1 MTEEQ
6 RKEIAFR
13 NFDSFGGFIKNNNYK
28 LIDINDGYCEME
40 AEITESSMNPYNICH
55 GGFLF
60 GLLDTCCGACAS
72 SDGRG
77 SLTVNSSINYMKAV
91 TGTKVRA
98 IGKTI
103 KYGKHITVVEGN
115 IFDDQD
121 RLVCNGTV
129 TYYYIDDHVFK

>member
-13 NFDSFGGFIKNNNYK
+13 NFDSIGGFIKNNNFK
-28 LIDINDGYCEME
+28 LIDIDEGYCEME
-40 AEITESSMNPYNICH
+40 ALITETSMNPYNICH

-60 GLLDTCCGACAS
+60 GLLDTCCGVCAS

-77 SLTVNSSINYMKAV
+77 ALKAV
-91 TGTKVRA
+91 TGTKVKVV
-98 IGKTI
+98 GKTI
-103 KYGKHITVVEGN
+103 KSGKNIAVVEAN
-115 IFDDQD
+115 AFDDQD

-129 TYYYIDDHVFK
+129 TYYYKEEQDF

>member
-28 LIDINDGYCEME
+28 LIDIDDGYCEME
-40 AEITESSMNPYNICH
+40 AMITETSMNPYGICH

-60 GLLDTCCGACAS
+60 GLLDTCCGICAA

-77 SLTVNSSINYMKAV
+77 CLTVNSSINYLKAV
-91 TGTKVRA
+91 TGEKVKV

-103 KYGKHITVVEGN
+103 KNGKKIAVIEAN
-115 IFDDQD
+115 IYDDQD
-121 RLVCNGTV
+121 RVVCNGTV
-129 TYYYIDDHVFK
+129 TYCFVEGHDFV

>member
-13 NFDSFGGFIKNNNYK
+13 NFDSIGGFIKNNNFK
-28 LIDINDGYCEME
+28 LIDIDEGYCEME
-40 AEITESSMNPYNICH
+40 ALITETSMNPYNICH

-60 GLLDTCCGACAS
+60 GLLDTCCGVCAS

-77 SLTVNSSINYMKAV
+77 ALTVNSNINYMKAV
-91 TGTKVRA
+91 TGTKVKVV
-98 IGKTI
+98 GKTI
-103 KYGKHITVVEGN
+103 KSGKNIAVVEAN
-115 IFDDQD
+115 AFDDQD

-129 TYYYIDDHVFK
+129 TYYYKEEQDF

>member
-13 NFDSFGGFIKNNNYK
+13 NFDSFGGFLKNNNYK
-28 LIDINDGYCEME
+28 LNDIKDGYCEME

-77 SLTVNSSINYMKAV
+77 ALTVNSSINYMKAV
-91 TGTKVRA
+91 TGTKVKVV
-98 IGKTI
+98 GKTI
-103 KYGKHITVVEGN
+103 KSGKNIAVVEAN
-115 IFDDQD
+115 AFDDQD

-129 TYYYIDDHVFK
+129 TYYYKEEQDF